1 MIQPVAAFLRYLSR
15 QSSLS
20 NFTSMRRIGGRLL
33 IGLVIALIS
42 IVTYFSR
49 TQTNPITGEK
59 QRVSLTPE
67 QEVAMGIQSA
77 PEMAQQFGGLYPDQE
92 VQRTVKG
99 IGAKLVEAS
108 KAKNSPYQFDF
119 HVLRDDQT
127 INAFALPGGQVFIT
141 MGLLKRLKTEDQLAG
156 VLGHEIGHVIGRHSA
171 EQMAQ
176 QELTQGLAGAATIA
190 LSDPNSPN
198 ASAAIAQYVGNVIN
212 TRFGREDELESDRLG
227 LDYMQ
232 DAGYKPS
239 AMIQVMEILQ
249 EAQQGPRGPEMLSTH
264 PYPENRIAQIRR
276 ILDQKK
282 MSEEEGKY

>member
-1 MIQPVAAFLRYLSR
+1 
-15 QSSLS
+15 
-20 NFTSMRRIGGRLL
+20 MRRIGGRVL

-42 IVTYFSR
+42 IFTYFSR
-49 TQTNPITGEK
+49 TQTNPVTGEK

-77 PEMAQQFGGLYPDQE
+77 PQMAAEFGGLHPDQE
-92 VQRTVKG
+92 VQNTVKA

-108 KAKNSPYQFDF
+108 KAKNSSYPFDF

-127 INAFALPGGQVFIT
+127 INAFALPGGQIFIT
-141 MGLLKRLKTEDQLAG
+141 MGLLKRFKTEDQVAG

-190 LSDPNSPN
+190 LSDPSSPN

-227 LDYMQ
+227 LDYML
-232 DAGYKPS
+232 DAGYNPA

-276 ILDQKK
+276 ILDQKRI
-282 MSEEEGKY
+282 SQQEGKSQY

>member
-1 MIQPVAAFLRYLSR
+1 
-15 QSSLS
+15 
-20 NFTSMRRIGGRLL
+20 MRRIGGRLL

-42 IVTYFSR
+42 IFTYFSR
-49 TQTNPITGEK
+49 TQTNPVTGEK

-77 PEMAQQFGGLYPDQE
+77 PQMAQEFGGLYPDPE
-92 VQRTVKG
+92 VQNTVKA
-99 IGAKLVEAS
+99 IGRKLVDATN
-108 KAKNSPYQFDF
+108 ARNSPYQFDF
-119 HVLRDDQT
+119 HVLRDPET

-141 MGLLKRLKTEDQLAG
+141 MGLLKQLKTEDQLAG

-227 LDYMQ
+227 LNYMQ
-232 DAGYKPS
+232 DAGYQPS

-282 MSEEEGKY
+282 IGEQEGRY